1 MIDIVL
7 ASFNG
12 EKFIAE
18 QIRSIQLNND
28 YDVLI
33 NRFIII
39 DDGSTDQTLKIIEEF
54 IKQDN
59 KIELHHNHSDKHGVK
74 GNFCA
79 GLALTTSDYIML
91 SDQDDI
97 WFSTKIRRSIDRIKT
112 LEQRSLN
119 KPLLVFTDKQIVDD
133 SLNILKNSDYEIS
146 KLSKDWHKNTLQ
158 LLQRNVASG
167 CTMIMNRALLDIAL
181 PIPEQSF
188 MHDWWLA
195 LMASHYGNI
204 ELIDKPLMQYRQ
216 HHNNVI
222 GATQR
227 EGLCLLRNVKCTF
240 QLLESNFLKAVKQ
253 ARYFGKYTKQNVVF
267 ASLFDVPRIKRLRLL
282 LLNDITQSRFIRK
295 MVLILV
301 LLKN

>member
-12 EKFIAE
+12 ERFIE
-18 QIRSIQLNND
+18 QQIRSIQLNDD

-39 DDGSTDQTLKIIEEF
+39 DDGSTDKTLTIIEEF
-54 IKQDN
+54 IKEDN
-59 KIELHHNHSDKHGVK
+59 KIELHHNSSDKHGVK

-79 GLALTTSDYIML
+79 GLALTSNEYVML

-97 WFSTKIRRSIDRIKT
+97 WFCDKIRRSFDRIKE
-112 LEQRSLN
+112 LEVSG
-119 KPLLVFTDKQIVDD
+119 KGFPLIVFSDKQIVDD
-133 SLNILKNSDYEIS
+133 ELTLLKNSDYEIS
-146 KLSKDWHKNTLQ
+146 KLSKDWHKDTQQ

-181 PIPEQSF
+181 PIPSQAF
-188 MHDWWLA
+188 MHDWWLV
-195 LMASHYGNI
+195 LMASHYGVV
-204 ELIDKPLMQYRQ
+204 ELIDRPLMQYRQ
-216 HHNNVI
+216 HNNNVI
-222 GATQR
+222 GAKQR
-227 EGLCLLRNVKCTF
+227 DTLCLLRNVRRNFK
-240 QLLESNFLKAVKQ
+240 LLELNFIKAIKQ
-253 ARYFGKYTKQNVVF
+253 ARHFEKSTQQRFIF
-267 ASLFDVPRIKRLRLL
+267 ATLFDMPRIQRLRLL

-295 MVLILV
+295 MLLILV